1 MSHDLISN
9 LHRFLSSAPPLGDCC
24 KITEAEVNLIFY
36 NISLRYKSWIEAS
49 WANIDPVSLHSPD
62 YKVLAPIL
70 TFSNVTFA

>member
-1 MSHDLISN
+1 MTWFQISTV
-9 LHRFLSSAPPLGDCC
+9 FFPPHLRSPPDDCC

-62 YKVLAPIL
+62 
-70 TFSNVTFA
+70 TRF